1 MVMNATLN
9 FDAEAIKT
17 IVKKHLED
25 RGITVGEMTFHLKT
39 DFDVQ
44 TGQLSSQRVFD
55 KLSVEADLGEVAANA
70 SLTYDGKPPNC
81 S

>member
-39 DFDVQ
+39 DFD
-44 TGQLSSQRVFD
+44 GRAGLLEQRVFD

-70 SLTYDGKPPNC
+70 SLTYNGKPPNC